1 MSRKWRSPNL
11 GVSRCI
17 WQDSIM
23 PSKFVEQ
30 MKFCCSVA
38 LCIQTTITTGF
49 IYCLSSRPSNG
60 VFILVLERST
70 PSRIEIHRSYA
81 KAWSKSI
88 FDVEMIVSYRIKI
101 DHNCD
106 YSIRSARGII
116 GVLLEVMG
124 NWAFFCWKLL
134 GNYWPLLKQSR
145 NCEATSRLSTPEY
158 FCVVAFHILCC
169 FLFIDKM
176 WRQYLLIFF
185 STNSRF
191 SSIKAFFSPHLSAL
205 AITDLAFMVVKN

>member
-88 FDVEMIVSYRIKI
+88 FDVEMKVSYRIKI
-101 DHNCD
+101 DHDCD

-116 GVLLEVMG
+116 GGLFGG
-124 NWAFFCWKLL
+124 NGQLGLFFLAGSCL
-134 GNYWPLLKQSR
+134 G
-145 NCEATSRLSTPEY
+145 
-158 FCVVAFHILCC
+158 I
-169 FLFIDKM
+169 ID
-176 WRQYLLIFF
+176 RY
-185 STNSRF
+185 
-191 SSIKAFFSPHLSAL
+191 
-205 AITDLAFMVVKN
+205 